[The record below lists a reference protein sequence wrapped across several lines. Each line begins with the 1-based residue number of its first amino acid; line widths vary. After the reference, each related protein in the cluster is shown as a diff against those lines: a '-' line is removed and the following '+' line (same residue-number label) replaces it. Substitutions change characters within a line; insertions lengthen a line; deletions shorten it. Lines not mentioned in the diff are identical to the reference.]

1 MKYKLNNKFQI
12 DYFEDSIIITHKID
26 DKIDM
31 SKALVFEDV
40 SKFII
45 ESILKNLTKEVII
58 KNIIKEY
65 DVSKDKADEDF
76 NKFIEELIK
85 IGVIKYDE
93 W

>member
-12 DYFEDSIIITHKID
+12 DYFEDSIIITHKIND
-26 DKIDM
+26 EIDM
-31 SKALVFEDV
+31 SKALVFEGV

-65 DVSKDKADEDF
+65 DVSRNKADEDF

-93 W
+93 